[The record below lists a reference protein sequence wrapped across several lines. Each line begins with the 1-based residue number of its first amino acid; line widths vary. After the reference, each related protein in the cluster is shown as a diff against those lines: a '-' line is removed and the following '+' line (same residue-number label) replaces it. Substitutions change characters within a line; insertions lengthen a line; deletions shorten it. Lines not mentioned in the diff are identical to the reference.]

1 MKFIETVN
9 KIEYNVTLARV
20 PFTIMHAMVLLIIC
34 IFQIN
39 RGMSWQQLILA
50 IILFSLYNTVHWFSN
65 LLLPI
70 LKSGYFILLGLIILF
85 LTLLIPASTI
95 IIVLGLMPVFAVQ
108 GILYYEEKWRGIA
121 LVVGY
126 YVFGSIMIYI
136 NFAFE
141 DLFIFIVLFTS
152 MLTFMAIIIQL
163 FNQQK
168 MENEKLQFYVE
179 ELKIANQK
187 IEQLTLKNERQRMA
201 RDLHDTLAQ
210 RLVGLVLK
218 LEASEIHLQQ
228 GNIEKSEN
236 IIKSAILQAKQ
247 SVQEARNVIDNLRE
261 QESLRTFLERV
272 SEEVEELQLSTNAKI
287 DFQTNKLIELPITLE
302 EHILSIVS
310 EAVHNA
316 QKHSNAS
323 KINISLNI
331 IQDELVLTIHDN
343 GIGID
348 LNEKYKQGHYG
359 ILGMEERAKLMHG
372 TFLIDS
378 ENGTKIKVVI
388 PLK

>member
-1 MKFIETVN
+1 MNIIETMK
-9 KIEYNVTLARV
+9 KIEYNLTLARV
-20 PFTIMHAMVLLIIC
+20 PFSFMHAMVLLIIC

-50 IILFSLYNTVHWFSN
+50 TILFSLYNTVHWFSN

-95 IIVLGLMPVFAVQ
+95 IIILGLLPVFAIQ
-108 GILYYEEKWRGIA
+108 GILYYEEKWRGIS
-121 LVVGY
+121 LVAGY

-141 DLFIFIVLFTS
+141 DLLIFIVLFTS
-152 MLTFMAIIIQL
+152 MLASMAIFIQL

-168 MENEKLQFYVE
+168 IENKQLQFYVD
-179 ELKIANQK
+179 ELKIANRK
-187 IEQLTLKNERQRMA
+187 IEQLTLKNERHRMA

-228 GNIEKSEN
+228 GNTQKSES

-247 SVQEARNVIDNLRE
+247 SVQEARKVIDDLRE
-261 QESLRTFLERV
+261 QESMRTFLERIT
-272 SEEVEELQLSTNAKI
+272 EEIEELQLFTNAKI
-287 DFQTNKLIELPITLE
+287 TFQCNRLIELPITLE
-302 EHILSIVS
+302 EHILSIIR

-316 QKHSNAS
+316 QKHSKALE
-323 KINISLNI
+323 INISLHI

-348 LNEKYKQGHYG
+348 VDEKFKQGHYG
-359 ILGMEERAKLMHG
+359 ILGMQERAKLMQG
-372 TFLIDS
+372 TFQIDS